1 MSSFAADSKFELV
14 TIKVSIR
21 GRQGEKQGYTRL
33 LNIESYKLS
42 LADFYDE
49 YIKPESEIESFYFFE
64 YGIII
69 VLKDYKTNEN
79 DRLV

>member
-14 TIKVSIR
+14 TIKVPIR

-33 LNIESYKLS
+33 LNIKSYKLS
-42 LADFYDE
+42 LTDFYDE

-69 VLKDYKTNEN
+69 VLKEMKTT
-79 DRLV
+79 D